1 MNLIDCSYFYT
12 GPLAIENAKA
22 HGDMDNNAYAVQEA
36 ITGYIEHYQD
46 EFLRNMVGDALAET
60 VVKHL
65 ADTEAFEQALA
76 EAEDGEEVVP
86 YVNKPLEEL
95 CGKLRPSYAH
105 YVYFK
110 IAGDANQTM
119 TATGLVALKSANA
132 YQVPRQR
139 MVKVWNDM
147 VELNKGFVA
156 WAEKSDYEVYYQVEM
171 VTPVNQFN
179 L

>member
-65 ADTEAFEQALA
+65 ADTEAYEQALA
-76 EAEDGEEVVP
+76 NAEDGEVVEP
-86 YVNKPLEEL
+86 YVDEDAEEL
-95 CGKLRPSYAH
+95 CEKLRQSFAH

-110 IAGDANQTM
+110 MVGDVNQTM
-119 TATGLVALKSANA
+119 TITGLVRLKSANDN
-132 YQVPRQR
+132 QPPRQR
-139 MVKVWNDM
+139 MVSVWNHM
-147 VELNKGFVA
+147 VELNKKFVK
-156 WAEKSDYEVYYQVEM
+156 WAETSSYEVYYHVSM
-171 VTPVNQFN
+171 VTPINQFN

>member
-1 MNLIDCSYFYT
+1 MNLIDCSYFYA
-12 GPLAIENAKA
+12 GPLQIENAKPV
-22 HGDMDNNAYAVQEA
+22 DDLDNNAYAVQEA
-36 ITGYIEHYQD
+36 VTAYIERYQG
-46 EFLRNMVGDALAET
+46 EFLRKMLGNVLAVSVLTTLVSGDP
-60 VVKHL
+60 
-65 ADTEAFEQALA
+65 DDM
-76 EAEDGEEVVP
+76 EDL
-86 YVNKPLEEL
+86 LE
-95 CGKLRPSYAH
+95 KLRLPFAH

-110 IAGDANQTM
+110 MVGDSNQTM